1 MKHWIVATYKINE
14 IKKVE
19 INLSNQN
26 FDYYLPRII
35 FEKNNSK
42 IKEEV
47 LFPGY
52 IFINTSFENCTP
64 ISNTIG
70 IKDIIK
76 FGNYIP
82 SLTNN
87 HIKSIEAIVE
97 SSKSNPKVEKI
108 EIGQEAIIASGPL
121 RGNLVKVYSLPSR
134 KRVEVLLH
142 MLGSLK
148 KVNISQKS
156 LKF

>member
-35 FEKNNSK
+35 FEKTNSK

-52 IFINTSFENCTP
+52 IFINTSFENCLP

-82 SLTNN
+82 SLTDDQ
-87 HIKSIEAIVE
+87 IKSIKAIVKL
-97 SSKSNPKVEKI
+97 SKSNPKVEKV
-108 EIGQEAIIASGPL
+108 EIGQEAVITNGPFK
-121 RGNLVKVYSLPSR
+121 GNLVKVCSLPSR

-142 MLGSLK
+142 IIGSVRRVQIL
-148 KVNISQKS
+148 QKS

>member
-1 MKHWIVATYKINE
+1 MKHWIGATYKVNE

-19 INLSNQN
+19 SNLSNQN

-35 FEKNNSK
+35 VEKASSK

-52 IFINTSFENCTP
+52 IFINTSFENYLP

-82 SLTNN
+82 SLTDN
-87 HIKSIEAIVE
+87 HIKSIKAIVE
-97 SSKSNPKVEKI
+97 LSKSNPKVEKI
-108 EIGQEAIIASGPL
+108 EIGQEALVATGPL
-121 RGNLVKVYSLPSR
+121 KGAMVKVCSLPSR
-134 KRVEVLLH
+134 KRIDVLLTF
-142 MLGSLK
+142 LGSIK
-148 KVNISQKS
+148 KINISQKK

>member
-19 INLSNQN
+19 SNLSNQN

-35 FEKNNSK
+35 FEKTNSK

-52 IFINTSFENCTP
+52 IFINTSFENCLP

-82 SLTNN
+82 SLTDN
-87 HIKSIEAIVE
+87 HIKSIKAIVE
-97 SSKSNPKVEKI
+97 SSKLNPKVEKI
-108 EIGQEAIIASGPL
+108 EIGQEAFITSGPL
-121 RGNLVKVYSLPSR
+121 RGNLVKVCSFPSR
-134 KRVEVLLH
+134 KRVGVLLNI
-142 MLGSLK
+142 LGSLK
-148 KVNISQKS
+148 KINISQKI

>member
-1 MKHWIVATYKINE
+1 MKHWIVATYKVNE

-19 INLSNQN
+19 SNLSNQN

-35 FEKNNSK
+35 FEKTNSK

-52 IFINTSFENCTP
+52 IFINTSFENCLP

-82 SLTNN
+82 SLTDN

-97 SSKSNPKVEKI
+97 ASKSNPKVEKI
-108 EIGQEAIIASGPL
+108 KIGQEAVIASGPFK
-121 RGNLVKVYSLPSR
+121 GNMVKVYSLPSK
-134 KRVEVLLH
+134 KRAEVLLQF
-142 MLGSLK
+142 LGSIK
-148 KVNISQKS
+148 KVNIAKKS

>member
-1 MKHWIVATYKINE
+1 MKYWIVATYKTNE

-19 INLSNQN
+19 SNLSNQN

-35 FEKNNSK
+35 FEKSNSK
-42 IKEEV
+42 IEEEV

-52 IFINTSFENCTP
+52 IFINASFENCLP

-82 SLTNN
+82 SLSDDQM
-87 HIKSIEAIVE
+87 KSIEAIVE
-97 SSKSNPKVEKI
+97 LSKSNPKVEKI
-108 EIGQEAIIASGPL
+108 EIGQEAVIASGPL
-121 RGNLVKVYSLPSR
+121 KGMMVKVCSLPSR

-142 MLGSLK
+142 ILGSIK
-148 KVNISQKS
+148 KINISQKK

>member
-1 MKHWIVATYKINE
+1 MKYWIVATYKINE

-19 INLSNQN
+19 SNLINQN

-35 FEKNNSK
+35 IEKANSK

-52 IFINTSFENCTP
+52 IFINASFEDCLP

-70 IKDIIK
+70 IKNIIK

-82 SLTNN
+82 SLTKDQ
-87 HIKSIEAIVE
+87 IKSIEAIVE
-97 SSKSNPKVEKI
+97 LSKSNPKAEI
-108 EIGQEAIIASGPL
+108 IDIGQEAVIASGPFK
-121 RGNLVKVYSLPSR
+121 GSMVKVYSLPSR

-142 MLGSLK
+142 VLGSIK
-148 KVNISQKS
+148 KVNMAKKS

>member
-14 IKKVE
+14 IKKAE

-35 FEKNNSK
+35 FEKTNSK

-52 IFINTSFENCTP
+52 IFINTSFENYSP

-82 SLTNN
+82 SLTDN

-97 SSKSNPKVEKI
+97 ASNQI
-108 EIGQEAIIASGPL
+108 
-121 RGNLVKVYSLPSR
+121 
-134 KRVEVLLH
+134 
-142 MLGSLK
+142 
-148 KVNISQKS
+148 QK
-156 LKF
+156 

>member
-19 INLSNQN
+19 TNLLNQN

-35 FEKNNSK
+35 VEKTNSQ
-42 IKEEV
+42 IKEEI

-52 IFINTSFENCTP
+52 IFINTSVENCKP

-76 FGNYIP
+76 FGNFIP
-82 SLTNN
+82 FLTDDQ
-87 HIKSIEAIVE
+87 IKSIEVIVRLSE
-97 SSKSNPKVEKI
+97 SNPKVEKI
-108 EIGQEAIIASGPL
+108 EIGQEGIIASGPL
-121 RGNLVKVYSLPSR
+121 KGNMVKVCSLPSR
-134 KRVEVLLH
+134 KRVEVLMHL
-142 MLGSLK
+142 LGSIRRVK
-148 KVNISQKS
+148 ISQKS

>member
-19 INLSNQN
+19 GNLSNQN

-35 FEKNNSK
+35 VEKTNSK
-42 IKEEV
+42 IKDEV

-52 IFINTSFENCTP
+52 IFINTSFENYLP

-76 FGNYIP
+76 FGNSIP
-82 SLTNN
+82 SLTDDQ
-87 HIKSIEAIVE
+87 IKSIKAIVE
-97 SSKSNPKVEKI
+97 LSKSNPKAEKI
-108 EIGQEAIIASGPL
+108 EIGQEAVIASGPFK
-121 RGNLVKVYSLPSR
+121 GTMVKICSLPSR
-134 KRVEVLLH
+134 KRVEVLLYI
-142 MLGSLK
+142 LGSTK

-156 LKF
+156 LKL

>member
-19 INLSNQN
+19 SNLSNQN
-26 FDYYLPRII
+26 FDYYLPKII
-35 FEKNNSK
+35 IEKANSK
-42 IKEEV
+42 FKEEV

-52 IFINTSFENCTP
+52 IFINTSFENCLP

-82 SLTNN
+82 SITDNQ
-87 HIKSIEAIVE
+87 IKSIEAIVE
-97 SSKSNPKVEKI
+97 LSKSNPKVEKI
-108 EIGQEAIIASGPL
+108 EIGQEAVIASGPFK
-121 RGNLVKVYSLPSR
+121 GAMVKVSKLPSR
-134 KRVEVLLH
+134 KRVEILLH
-142 MLGSLK
+142 VLGSSK
-148 KVNISQKS
+148 KINISQKS

>member
-1 MKHWIVATYKINE
+1 MNE

-19 INLSNQN
+19 SNLLNQN

-35 FEKNNSK
+35 FEKTNSK

-47 LFPGY
+47 FLSGY
-52 IFINTSFENCTP
+52 IFINTSFANYLP
-64 ISNTIG
+64 IRNTVG

-82 SLTNN
+82 SLTDN
-87 HIKSIEAIVE
+87 HIKGINAILE
-97 SSKSNPKVEKI
+97 LSKANLKVEKI
-108 EIGQEAIIASGPL
+108 EIGQEAVIASGPFK
-121 RGNLVKVYSLPSR
+121 GAMVKVCSLPSR

-142 MLGSLK
+142 LLGSIK
-148 KVNISQKS
+148 KVNISKKN

>member
-1 MKHWIVATYKINE
+1 MKHWIVATYKVNE

-19 INLSNQN
+19 SNLSNQN
-26 FDYYLPRII
+26 FDYYLPKII
-35 FEKNNSK
+35 FEKTNSK

-52 IFINTSFENCTP
+52 IFIHTSFENCLP

-82 SLTNN
+82 SLTDN
-87 HIKSIEAIVE
+87 HIKSIKAIVE
-97 SSKSNPKVEKI
+97 SSKLNPKVEKI
-108 EIGQEAIIASGPL
+108 EIGQEAFITSGPL
-121 RGNLVKVYSLPSR
+121 RGNLVKVCSFPSR
-134 KRVEVLLH
+134 KRVGVLLNI
-142 MLGSLK
+142 LGSLK
-148 KVNISQKS
+148 KINISQKI

>member
-1 MKHWIVATYKINE
+1 MKYWIVATYKINE

-19 INLSNQN
+19 SNLSNQN
-26 FDYYLPRII
+26 FRYYLPKIQI
-35 FEKNNSK
+35 EKANSK
-42 IKEEV
+42 IKEEI

-52 IFINTSFENCTP
+52 IFINTSFEDCSP

-70 IKDIIK
+70 IKEIIK

-82 SLTNN
+82 SITDDQ
-87 HIKSIEAIVE
+87 IKSIKAIVKL
-97 SSKSNPKVEKI
+97 SKSNPKVEKI
-108 EIGQEAIIASGPL
+108 KIGQEAFIASGPL
-121 RGNLVKVYSLPSR
+121 KGTMVKVCSLPSR

-142 MLGSLK
+142 IIGSVRRVQIL
-148 KVNISQKS
+148 QKS

>member
-1 MKHWIVATYKINE
+1 MKYWIVATYKINE

-19 INLSNQN
+19 SNLSNQN
-26 FDYYLPRII
+26 FDYYLPKII
-35 FEKNNSK
+35 VEKANSK
-42 IKEEV
+42 IKEQV

-52 IFINTSFENCTP
+52 IFINTSFEDCLP

-82 SLTNN
+82 SITDDQ
-87 HIKSIEAIVE
+87 IKSIEAIVE
-97 SSKSNPKVEKI
+97 LSKSNPKVEKI
-108 EIGQEAIIASGPL
+108 EIGQEAVIASGPFK
-121 RGNLVKVYSLPSR
+121 GIMVKVCSLPSR

-142 MLGSLK
+142 ILGSIK
-148 KVNISQKS
+148 KINISQKS

>member
-1 MKHWIVATYKINE
+1 MKHWIVANYKINE
-14 IKKVE
+14 IEKAE

-35 FEKNNSK
+35 FEKTNSK

-52 IFINTSFENCTP
+52 IFINTSFENCSR

-82 SLTNN
+82 SLTDN
-87 HIKSIEAIVE
+87 HIKSIKAIVE
-97 SSKSNPKVEKI
+97 LSKSNPKVEKI
-108 EIGQEAIIASGPL
+108 EIGQEAVIASGPL

>member
-1 MKHWIVATYKINE
+1 MKHWIVATFKTNE

-19 INLSNQN
+19 SNLSNQN

-35 FEKNNSK
+35 FEKTNSK
-42 IKEEV
+42 IKEEA

-52 IFINTSFENCTP
+52 IFINTSFENCSR

-82 SLTNN
+82 SLTDDQ
-87 HIKSIEAIVE
+87 IKSIEAIVKL
-97 SSKSNPKVEKI
+97 SKSNPKVEKI
-108 EIGQEAIIASGPL
+108 EIGQEAVIASGPL
-121 RGNLVKVYSLPSR
+121 KGIMVKVCSLPSR
-134 KRVEVLLH
+134 KRVEVLFH
-142 MLGSLK
+142 IIGSIRRVK
-148 KVNISQKS
+148 ISQKS